1 MLLCVFLYAPC
12 RIEHRL
18 LVSMLPEQH
27 RREQGILKAAFYRER
42 LLPLDSLSEIVHL
55 HQWINWQYRL
65 VHGERRKVPI
75 IPRNGHNASTTD
87 PSTWGTLHQAIK
99 RLELSPVDGIGL
111 VVTQADP
118 YCFVD
123 IDHSADKKNRIITRE
138 LGLRVATLL
147 DTLSEFSPND
157 GLHFLVKLDKPLP
170 QACKSDVEIYDRG
183 RYMTFTMDTVP
194 GTPLVIATRQAEIE
208 QLWTEFK
215 SKERSL
221 IDHSSL
227 S

>member
-1 MLLCVFLYAPC
+1 M
-12 RIEHRL
+12 
-18 LVSMLPEQH
+18 VSMLPEQH

-65 VHGERRKVPI
+65 VHGELRKVPI

-87 PSTWGTLHQAIK
+87 SSTWGTIHQAIK

-123 IDHSADKKNRIITRE
+123 IDHSADKKKRIITSE
-138 LGLRVATLL
+138 LAQRVVTLL
-147 DTLSEFSPND
+147 DALTAFPDMAAYDLRPTLD
-157 GLHFLVKLDKPLP
+157 DKLADEAAAMERMKRHRFDHLEGTY
-170 QACKSDVEIYDRG
+170 QAWNV
-183 RYMTFTMDTVP
+183 
-194 GTPLVIATRQAEIE
+194 
-208 QLWTEFK
+208 
-215 SKERSL
+215 
-221 IDHSSL
+221 
-227 S
+227 